1 MQFTLKLAFILAY
14 LQETL
19 SQTCRLQNTEYNLL
33 TIVNGETFRLP
44 LNDYFI
50 GDGLS
55 YTIQPQN
62 SPFAEKT
69 VAQGQESI
77 KETIISTTSSYLN
90 NNPNT
95 QGSNY
100 YALAQL
106 TGGGYYIL
114 SQFQTGA
121 PYIQKNYNHNF
132 GYIAPGPTC
141 FSINFIQNEIMITC
155 SAQGTNQ
162 LTYLFYTIDQNPPQ
176 LLLQSQTINS
186 NTIQAGAYVTTQAVG
201 QYIVTLINTGTYK
214 TGTYFS
220 TYSELYVFQLSLDT
234 PQQFNFNQIQIPSP
248 LVGTDYYTGISL
260 QENGILFITTYQ
272 SGLAY
277 LNLNT
282 VPNQLQF
289 FNPFSQGTLGV
300 SSYSVDYSSSFFY
313 LAIWNAEGIVAG
325 VYNSASQVPFKTAQV
340 IQTNQ
345 ITQTQ
350 MFATQVFMNPRFL
363 VAVNSNGISVYPS
376 ILNDINNWQL
386 LYYIPSNVL
395 SSAFDYYNNI
405 LVTVAGQNV
414 ITYQFNNPIVTT
426 SNLATSAG
434 IQNFTITATPSM
446 FGGAK
451 TSQPCSLILYYNVTS
466 PIQTVDIFQ
475 AYQVNSAK
483 ETFVQWGPLF
493 NLYLGSIQ
501 TVNINKMLIGPA
513 IIAGFPTTNAAY
525 SNIDIQFSNV
535 LSTPSLNSPY
545 RINSNLIV
553 GQKILYSQM
562 FYDASYI
569 VNDKLGEQFKD
580 TYLQLV
586 QVSNYIVL
594 FQCQGFEDQ
603 PCTQIVNIPNNVSL
617 IEQFALSFSSSNL
630 INIAYMWNDFNVK
643 DQNSIGHITICQVGY
658 HSTVTNQNCKT
669 QDFNSKDDGESP
681 IKALQISLAQDS
693 FYILFQQT
701 ADQVTTNYFSAFNV
715 QEYFSSTSDILALQ
729 SYLNSTSA
737 VSNTTIKL
745 SDYTIDSFTQN
756 IPAYGNIIFLNA
768 WNSVTNGDITNYY
781 YYLIAINY
789 NGGYLNING
798 QYVLNVIGA
807 VQTNKVTTSPLTN
820 YYQFTVDG
828 MYLLQINTKG
838 SPTLTFYPRVDLLP
852 SLFFSY
858 QQTNPPQQPV
868 NGISLQTYGLSHIVQ
883 VTSSARFLYIMGQPE
898 GSNTYSIYV
907 YKNTP
912 SSQNA
917 LYYVISTDANDQII
931 DAPFSVTSAIQ
942 YDGILFKS
950 RGNDGYRNSLLLPE
964 FEFVVKCNLNSNFQQ
979 QIEYSYVLFKA
990 QSIVKSGS
998 KLSQT
1003 AQEYWATFESVNLV
1017 SFSKETSTIANAGSI
1032 STSGF
1037 TQVDPRAYFQGNIQS
1052 FLLSNGT
1059 NSTTFYYFNITSPV
1073 ERQPQTTNYQYPV
1086 TAVSAYMQISDST
1099 VQLNSSN
1106 QQSQYWF
1113 TFVQTDR
1120 LVYVTPYFY
1129 YSPPEDFADNSTV
1142 KIDYP
1147 LIYKLPVLD
1156 IAPNSQKC
1164 PLIFVDPGSN
1174 GIVSVCGTK
1183 VANKFAASFTL
1194 FNPLNQE
1201 VMETKLIMLDQAFPI
1216 LGQTTLTNNGS
1227 YQLQTATYL
1236 DIGVVVLQFQYT
1248 YNFGSSPPT
1257 IIILPFLYTSNLHQK
1272 IASYPSNPT
1281 LYFYQFIQP
1290 IQQVYQVPSSNLGS
1304 SISVTAF
1311 ALTTIYLGNQNEAN
1325 QQTFISFGFLCVS
1338 DIKEECLI
1346 PYTQGQTQTPTSG
1359 VVIQVTPRLLNTI
1372 FSSTLLVSFS
1382 SPNNIY
1388 LATQNPFQI
1397 SLLNIVSDYTQN
1409 SVQQVIQAGA
1419 PLIQNGVIS
1428 EVPLIAVSQGTA
1440 YIFKLQFYLSNA
1452 QYIQSLY
1459 ACTLLG
1465 LSDQNRIL
1473 QISASSSNTGQYQ
1486 VVAIIANPTAS
1497 VNNQVTLLNYGFINQ
1512 QCSINPTAVST
1523 TVQPTKLQDGLE
1535 VLVTAIGATT
1545 YVSAEATPV
1554 LALMQPPAIN
1564 NQVIDIA
1571 RTLISDNQVITL
1583 LDTSPYLTIS
1593 AYPNYNLKGGV
1604 SLNSTNLFSSS
1615 VEPLITSISAM
1626 SVQTYI
1632 NNLLISGEGGSTL
1645 FEFSISQIPVNSTFP
1660 DSVWDRKLWGQ
1671 FIWGSIMF
1679 IIIVGIIGYLFYKS
1693 QPLPYDRF

>member
-14 LQETL
+14 LHETL

-33 TIVNGETFRLP
+33 TIVYGETFRLP
-44 LNDYFI
+44 LNEYFL

-69 VAQGQESI
+69 VIQGQGNI
-77 KETIISTTSSYLN
+77 QGTIISSTSSYFN
-90 NNPNT
+90 NNPNI
-95 QGSNY
+95 QGTNY
-100 YALAQL
+100 YALAQI
-106 TGGGYYIL
+106 TGGGYQIYQ
-114 SQFQTGA
+114 SQLPTGA
-121 PYIQKNYNHNF
+121 PYTQISYNINF
-132 GYIAPGPTC
+132 ATITAGPTC
-141 FSINFIQNEIMITC
+141 FSINFVQNLIMVTC
-155 SAQGTNQ
+155 SAQGSNQ
-162 LTYLFYTIDQNPPQ
+162 LTYLFYSITGNHQ
-176 LLLQSQTINS
+176 LLFTQTINS
-186 NTIQAGAYVTTQAVG
+186 NTFQAGAYVTTQSVG
-201 QYIVTLINTGTYK
+201 QYIVTSINTGTYK
-214 TGTYFS
+214 TGTYTS
-220 TYSELYVFQLSLDT
+220 TFSELYVFQLSLGT
-234 PQQFNFNQIQIPSP
+234 TQQFNLNQIQIPTP
-248 LVGTDYYTGISL
+248 LVNTDYYTGISL
-260 QENGILFITTYQ
+260 QENGILFITTFQ

-277 LNLNT
+277 LNLNNIPT
-282 VPNQLQF
+282 QLQF

-300 SSYSVDYSSSFFY
+300 SSYSVDYSSNFFY

-325 VYNSASQVPFKTAQV
+325 VYNSANQVPFKTAQV
-340 IQTNQ
+340 IQTTQ
-345 ITQTQ
+345 ITPTQ
-350 MFATQVFMNPRFL
+350 MFATQVYMNPRFL
-363 VAVNSNGISVYPS
+363 IAVNSNGISVYPS

-386 LYYIPSNVL
+386 LYYIPSTVL

-405 LVTVAGQNV
+405 LVTVAGQDV
-414 ITYQFNNPIVTT
+414 ITYSFNNPIVTA

-451 TSQPCSLILYYNVTS
+451 TSQPCSLVLYYNVTS
-466 PIQTVDIFQ
+466 ALQTSEIFQ

-535 LSTPSLNSPY
+535 LSTPSINSPY
-545 RINSNLIV
+545 RLNSNLIV

-603 PCTQIVNIPNNVSL
+603 PCAQIVNIPNNIAL

-630 INIAYMWNDFNVK
+630 INIAYMWNEFSVK
-643 DQNSIGHITICQVGY
+643 DQITIGHITICQVSY
-658 HSTVTNQNCKT
+658 HSTVTNQNCKSY
-669 QDFNSKDDGESP
+669 DFNSKDANSM
-681 IKALQISLAQDS
+681 KALQISLAQDS
-693 FYILFQQT
+693 FYILYSQT
-701 ADQVTTNYFSAFNV
+701 VDVVTTNYFSAFNV
-715 QEYFSSTSDILALQ
+715 QEYFSYALNNDITALQ
-729 SYLNSTSA
+729 SYCQYPNLNG
-737 VSNTTIKL
+737 
-745 SDYTIDSFTQN
+745 YTLNSFTQN
-756 IPAYGNIIFLNA
+756 IPAYGNIVFLNA
-768 WNSVTNGDITNYY
+768 WTTVDNVDVTNYY

-789 NGGYLNING
+789 NGGYLSLNG
-798 QYVLNVIGA
+798 QYSYALSVIGS

-852 SLFFSY
+852 SLFFSN
-858 QQTNPPQQPV
+858 QQINPPQLPV
-868 NGISLQTYGLSHIVQ
+868 NGIALETYGFQHIVQ
-883 VTSSARFLYIMGQPE
+883 VASSARFLYIMAQPQ

-917 LYYVISTDANDQII
+917 LYYIISTDANDQII
-931 DAPFSVTSAIQ
+931 DATFSVTSAIQ

-1052 FLLSNGT
+1052 FMLSNGT

-1129 YSPPEDFADNSTV
+1129 YNPPQDFADNSTV

-1164 PLIFVDPGSN
+1164 PLIFVDQGSK

-1201 VMETKLIMLDQAFPI
+1201 VMETKIIMLDQAFPV

-1227 YQLQTATYL
+1227 YQLQSATYL

-1257 IIILPFLYTSNLHQK
+1257 IVILPFLYTSNLVQK

-1281 LYFYQFIQP
+1281 VYFYQFIQP

-1311 ALTTIYLGNQNEAN
+1311 ALTSLYIGGLNNQNAVTESN
-1325 QQTFISFGFLCVS
+1325 VMSFGLLCVS
-1338 DIKEECLI
+1338 DTKEECLI
-1346 PYTQGQTQTPTSG
+1346 PYTQAQTQTPTSG
-1359 VVIQVTPRLLNTI
+1359 VVIQIQPLAALTSVFTTKI
-1372 FSSTLLVSFS
+1372 TVDFTT
-1382 SPNNIY
+1382 PNNI
-1388 LATQNPFQI
+1388 LTTSQNPFQI

-1409 SVQQVIQAGA
+1409 SVQQVVQAGA

-1473 QISASSSNTGQYQ
+1473 QISASSSNNGQYQ
-1486 VVAIIANPTAS
+1486 VVAIVANPTAS

-1512 QCSINPTAVST
+1512 QCSINPSAVST
-1523 TVQPTKLQDGLE
+1523 TIQPTKLQDGLE

-1564 NQVIDIA
+1564 NQVTDIA

-1604 SLNSTNLFSSS
+1604 SLNSTNLFSNTT
-1615 VEPLITSISAM
+1615 EPLITSISAM
-1626 SVQTYI
+1626 SIQTYI

-1679 IIIVGIIGYLFYKS
+1679 VIIIGIVGYLFYKS
-1693 QPLPYDRF
+1693 QPQPYDRF